1 MKTNFQL
8 GEIHSGFLVIP
19 YFDFAI
25 ILNKLPNNARD
36 VLPQQTDDS
45 FSNPVSQQSL
55 VPSQKKQIAPDCTG
69 PNNRKEIYL

>member
-8 GEIHSGFLVIP
+8 GEIHAGFLVIL

-36 VLPQQTDDS
+36 VLPQQTNDS
-45 FSNPVSQQSL
+45 FSKPVSQQSL
-55 VPSQKKQIAPDCTG
+55 ALSQQRQITPDCTG
-69 PNNRKEIYL
+69 PNQRKVIYL